1 MQVAVGGQCIAGDV
15 CTIHTTCPDQRRT
28 VAGNSDA
35 GGHGYGTGLEP
46 VQGNCAQSGRISAV
60 HFPALS
66 LTSQVWG
73 VVGGPPVELVVAV
86 GVAVGT
92 VCGAPIGAEAG
103 VAVGVAATVAVAVA
117 IGPSS
122 GGLCDTGA
130 SAP

>member
-73 VVGGPPVELVVAV
+73 VVGLVDGVVAV
-86 GVAVGT
+86 GVAVA
-92 VCGAPIGAEAG
+92 VGAPIGAEAG

-117 IGPSS
+117 TGPSS